1 MWPQTKLALGTLSRL
16 TAAGGAAWLGAH
28 FTGSADLAALGAAVG
43 NVAMAY
49 LTNRSNMVEEA
60 AAMELRGSK
69 NHHLQIAL
77 AGAFRLALENLQALH
92 PDHQALFEKWQFVL
106 EKALD
111 EPTRFLPVAIPAE
124 FDPLLAGTNPYAA
137 GDSHAAAFAEAELL
151 LRFWS
156 GYREGEYLRAAE
168 RAGAEPDPELLAPLL
183 EALSGDAD
191 AVT

>member
-1 MWPQTKLALGTLSRL
+1 MWPQTKLPLGTLSRL
-16 TAAGGAAWLGAH
+16 TAAGGAAWLAAH

-183 EALSGDAD
+183 ETLSGDAD
-191 AVT
+191 AAT